1 MRIAVDAMG
10 GDHAPD
16 EIVRGALDVA
26 AEPGFEHEILLVGD
40 QTRVRGALAQF
51 SAGESDH
58 IRVVHA
64 SEEIAMHEH
73 AAQAVR
79 KKRDSSLV
87 ICGQMVKDGR
97 ADATLSAGNTGAA
110 MAVATLVIGRI
121 PGIERPAIGT
131 ALPTLKGKAL
141 LVDAGAN
148 VDCSPH
154 NLLQFALLGSIYA
167 EKALLLPD
175 PTIGL
180 LSVGSEEGKGN
191 DLTKATFKLLRE
203 SPLRFY
209 GNVEGKDVFEHT
221 TDVVVCDGFVGNVL
235 LKAGEG
241 VAEMVL
247 EFLQREIAG
256 QDPALLEP
264 MKPVLGRLLRRID
277 YAETGG
283 APLLGVAGVSMISH
297 GRSKAKAIANAI
309 RQAILAASSG
319 FVQATAD
326 ALPALTA
333 AEARAEQILSSDDGV
348 GEKTGNAAL
357 PIEKEPVA

>member
-26 AEPGFEHEILLVGD
+26 SEPGFAHQIILVGD
-40 QTRVRGALAQF
+40 EKRVQSALSGF
-51 SAGESDH
+51 STSLTDQIS
-58 IRVVHA
+58 IRHT

-73 AAQAVR
+73 GAQAVR
-79 KKRDSSLV
+79 KKRESSLV
-87 ICGQMVKDGR
+87 VCGQMVKDGE

-121 PGIERPAIGT
+121 PGIERPAIAT
-131 ALPTLKGKAL
+131 TLPTVKGQSL
-141 LVDAGAN
+141 LLDVGAN

-167 EKALLLPD
+167 EKALGIPN

-180 LSVGSEEGKGN
+180 LSIGSEESKGN
-191 DLTKATFKLLRE
+191 DLTKKAYKLLQE

-209 GNVEGKDVFEHT
+209 GNVEGKDAFEHT
-221 TDVVVCDGFVGNVL
+221 TDVVVCDGFAGNVL
-235 LKAGEG
+235 LKSGEG
-241 VAEMVL
+241 VAEMMLGV
-247 EFLQREIAG
+247 LQREIASF
-256 QDPALLEP
+256 DPTLIESF
-264 MKPVLGRLLRRID
+264 KPVLGKLLRKID

-283 APLLGVAGVSMISH
+283 APLLGVNGVSMIAH
-297 GRSKAKAIANAI
+297 GRSRAKAIASAI
-309 RQAILAASSG
+309 RKAIAAASAG
-319 FVQATAD
+319 FVKATAE

-333 AEARAEQILSSDDGV
+333 AEQRV
-348 GEKTGNAAL
+348 
-357 PIEKEPVA
+357 IEKEPDVL